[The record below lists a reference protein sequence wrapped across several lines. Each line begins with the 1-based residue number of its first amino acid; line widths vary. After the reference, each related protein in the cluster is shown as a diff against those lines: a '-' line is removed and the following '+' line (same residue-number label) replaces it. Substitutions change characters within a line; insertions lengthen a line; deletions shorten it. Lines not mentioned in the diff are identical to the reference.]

1 MGNNVQHRPVR
12 LPATLVFLDKGLST
26 EQHSGIFIG
35 EQKRERETE
44 KEREKGVCVCVRER
58 ERERKGVYMCESERE
73 RLDSYMPQP
82 SWLLGE

>member
-1 MGNNVQHRPVR
+1 MGNNVQHRPAR

-44 KEREKGVCVCVRER
+44 KEGEGWVCVRER
-58 ERERKGVYMCESERE
+58 EGERE
-73 RLDSYMPQP
+73 RERGYTCVRVRER
-82 SWLLGE
+82 G

>member
-1 MGNNVQHRPVR
+1 MGNNVQHRSAR

-44 KEREKGVCVCVRER
+44 KEREKGGCVCVCVSERER
-58 ERERKGVYMCESERE
+58 ERERGYTCVRVRE
-73 RLDSYMPQP
+73 R
-82 SWLLGE
+82 G